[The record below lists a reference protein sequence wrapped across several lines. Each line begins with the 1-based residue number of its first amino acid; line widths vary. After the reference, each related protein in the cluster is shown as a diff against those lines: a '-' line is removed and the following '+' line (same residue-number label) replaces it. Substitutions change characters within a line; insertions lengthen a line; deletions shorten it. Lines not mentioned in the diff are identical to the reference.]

1 MIVVRN
7 ITEKVV
13 EYMINGLV
21 TRILPDAFHELG
33 HDEARFALAQL
44 PTQLEVVDQE
54 LVIFLEEIK
63 DNAVREAL
71 RDEVQVPIPVLPPA
85 AEQPSLLAAV
95 VEPVTPE
102 PVPVSTPVAPEV
114 IQ

>member
-7 ITEKVV
+7 ITESVV

-54 LVIFLEEIK
+54 LVTFLEEVK
-63 DNAVREAL
+63 AGVDAELAAPAL
-71 RDEVQVPIPVLPPA
+71 V
-85 AEQPSLLAAV
+85 EQPSLLAAI

-102 PVPVSTPVAPEV
+102 PVPVPAPVAPEV